1 MINPMQMMMQAM
13 QGGQSPMQFL
23 AQASG
28 QNPVFQQMQQITQGK
43 TPQQLMQIAEN
54 MAKERG
60 TTLQAVAQQM
70 GLPFNR

>member
-28 QNPVFQQMQQITQGK
+28 QNPIFQQMQQITQGK
-43 TPQQLMQIAEN
+43 NPQELMQLAEN

-60 TTLQAVAQQM
+60 TTLQTLAQQM
-70 GLPFNR
+70 GIPYQR

>member
-13 QGGQSPMQFL
+13 QGGQAPMQFL

-28 QNPVFQQMQQITQGK
+28 QNPIFQQMQQITQGK
-43 TPQQLMQIAEN
+43 NPQELMQIAEN

-60 TTLQAVAQQM
+60 TTLQTLAQQM
-70 GLPFNR
+70 GIPYQR

>member
-23 AQASG
+23 AQAGG
-28 QNPVFQQMQQITQGK
+28 QNPIFQQMQQITQGK
-43 TPQQLMQIAEN
+43 NPQQLMQIAEN

-60 TTLQAVAQQM
+60 TTLQAIAQQM
-70 GLPFNR
+70 GIPYQR

>member
-23 AQASG
+23 AQVGG
-28 QNPVFQQMQQITQGK
+28 QNPIFQQLQQITQGK
-43 TPQQLMQIAEN
+43 NPKQLMQIAEN

-60 TTLQAVAQQM
+60 TTLQAIAQQM
-70 GLPFNR
+70 GIPYQR

>member
-28 QNPVFQQMQQITQGK
+28 QNPIFQQMQQITQGK
-43 TPQQLMQIAEN
+43 NPQELMQIAEN

-60 TTLQAVAQQM
+60 TTLQTLAQQM
-70 GLPFNR
+70 GIPYQR